1 MSLLLDSNI
10 LRFPGEI
17 ENVTMS
23 TIHHY
28 QGVSFQATNAVDGNA
43 NLDVNECNC
52 CASTST
58 KSQLET
64 LWLQI
69 TLKRMFLVQNIV
81 VYGRNECKYLFYFDS
96 AIFVRYMESIY
107 RLFLKNRFLQFNKTR
122 FS

>member
-28 QGVSFQATNAVDGNA
+28 QEVSFQATNAVDGNA
-43 NLDVNECNC
+43 NLDVNGCNC

-58 KSQLET
+58 KSHLET

-81 VYGRNECKYLFYFDS
+81 VYGRDECKYFF
-96 AIFVRYMESIY
+96 
-107 RLFLKNRFLQFNKTR
+107 FNSTIILTLIKLR
-122 FS
+122 II